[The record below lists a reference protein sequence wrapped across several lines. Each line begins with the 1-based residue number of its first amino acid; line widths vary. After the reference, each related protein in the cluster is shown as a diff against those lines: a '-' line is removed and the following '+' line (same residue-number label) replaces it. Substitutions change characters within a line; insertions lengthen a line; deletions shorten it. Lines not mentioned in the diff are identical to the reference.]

1 MANLVAKFNRLPIFT
16 AVFAALVGF
25 NAALAILKI
34 AG

>member
-1 MANLVAKFNRLPIFT
+1 MTNILAKINHPQVFT

-34 AG
+34 AA